1 MISPFTR
8 GKAVLEKEWTNHSFR
23 KDDFRILEHRYRCL
37 DTDQSFFTEGLNQ
50 LNLSQIHNLYRSRHQ
65 VPFPEE
71 IKKIREQYGLSA
83 SKMSELL
90 GFGINSY
97 RQYEQGEMPSQANA
111 KLIRLAARPDR
122 FIEFLEEKVT
132 LFSAPQLDK
141 IRDRIKEMKQKEQL
155 SPIMNYLWNYHLD
168 ANEFTGFV
176 KPTFEKVAG
185 FVLFFVEQCRPLKTR
200 LNKLL
205 FYADFLHFKK
215 TGYSI
220 SGCSY
225 RAIPYGPVP
234 SHFHELFGLLQ
245 DQGYIRIEEEL
256 FPSGHIGER
265 FDPTS
270 TLKQEVFLPEELE
283 TMKGVVQHFQDLRT
297 KDLIEI
303 SHMEEAWKANISA
316 RKLISYQAH
325 GFNLTGL

>member
-1 MISPFTR
+1 MTSPFTN
-8 GKAVLEKEWTNHSFR
+8 GKAVLEKEWATHNFR
-23 KDDFRILEHRYRCL
+23 KDEFRILEHRYRCL
-37 DTDQSFFTEGLNQ
+37 DTDQIFFTEALNQ
-50 LNLSQIHNLYRSRHQ
+50 FNLAQIHNLYRSRYQ
-65 VPFPEE
+65 IPFPQE

-111 KLIRLAARPDR
+111 KLIRLAARPAR
-122 FIEFLEEKVT
+122 FLEFLEEKIT
-132 LFSAPQLDK
+132 LFSAPQVEK
-141 IRDRIKEMKQKEQL
+141 IRGRVRETQQGEQL

-185 FVLFFVEQCRPLKTR
+185 FVLYFVDHCRPLKTR

-265 FDPTS
+265 FDPSAALTP
-270 TLKQEVFLPEELE
+270 EMFLPEELE
-283 TMKGVVQHFQDLRT
+283 TMEKVAHHFQHLRT

-303 SHMEEAWKANISA
+303 SHTEEAWKANINA

-325 GFNLTGL
+325 GFNLIGL

>member
-1 MISPFTR
+1 MISPFTK
-8 GKAVLEKEWTNHSFR
+8 GKAVIEKKWIDHNFR
-23 KDDFRILEHRYRCL
+23 KDGFRILEHRYKCI
-37 DTDQSFFTEGLNQ
+37 DTDQIFYTAELNQ
-50 LNLSQIHNLYRSRHQ
+50 INLAQVHNLYRSRHQ
-65 VPFPEE
+65 IAFPEE
-71 IKKIREQYGLSA
+71 IRKIRDQYGLSA

-122 FIEFLEEKVT
+122 FLEFLEEKAT
-132 LFSAPQLDK
+132 LFSAPQLVK
-141 IRDRIKEMKQKEQL
+141 IRDRIIDIQQKEQL
-155 SPIMNYLWNYHLD
+155 SPLMNYLWNYHLE

-176 KPTFEKVAG
+176 KPTFDKVAAY
-185 FVLFFVEQCRPLKTR
+185 VLFFVQQCRPLKTR

-215 TGYSI
+215 TGFSI

-245 DQGYIRIEEEL
+245 NQGYLRIEEEL

-265 FDPTS
+265 FDPSLAFKKEGFSS
-270 TLKQEVFLPEELE
+270 TELE
-283 TMKGVVQHFQDLRT
+283 SMEKVVHQFQDLRT
-297 KDLIEI
+297 KDLIEV
-303 SHMEEAWKANISA
+303 SHTEEAWKANIST
-316 RKLISYQAH
+316 RNLISYQAY

>member
-1 MISPFTR
+1 MNSPFTG
-8 GKAVLEKEWTNHSFR
+8 GKAVVEKEWVSHTFR
-23 KDDFRILEHRYRCL
+23 KDQFRILEHRYRCL
-37 DTDQSFFTEGLNQ
+37 DSNQVFYTPSLNQ
-50 LNLSQIHNLYRSRHQ
+50 LNLAQVHNLYRSQYQ
-65 VPFPEE
+65 VPFPQE

-122 FIEFLEEKVT
+122 FLEFLEDKVT

-141 IRDRIKEMKQKEQL
+141 IRKRVQETQKKEQL
-155 SPIMNYLWNYHLD
+155 SPLMNYLWNYHLE

-176 KPTFEKVAG
+176 KPAFEKVAAY
-185 FVLFFVEQCRPLKTR
+185 VLFFVHHSRPLKTR

-205 FYADFLHFKK
+205 FYADFMHFKK
-215 TGYSI
+215 TGFSI

-245 DQGYIRIEEEL
+245 HQGYIRIEEEL

-265 FDPTS
+265 FDPAS
-270 TLKQEVFLPEELE
+270 PLKQELFSQEELASME
-283 TMKGVVQHFQDLRT
+283 KVIHYFQDFRT
-297 KDLIEI
+297 KDLIEL
-303 SHMEEAWKANISA
+303 SHTEDAWKANITS
-316 RKLISYQAH
+316 RKLISYQNH
-325 GFNLTGL
+325 GFNLAGL